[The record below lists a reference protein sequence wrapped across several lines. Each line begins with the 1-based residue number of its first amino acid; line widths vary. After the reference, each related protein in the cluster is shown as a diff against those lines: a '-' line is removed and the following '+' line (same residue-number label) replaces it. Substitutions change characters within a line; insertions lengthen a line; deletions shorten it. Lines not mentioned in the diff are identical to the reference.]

1 MGKLEKYYK
10 ALNRLIQN
18 NPNIVSKD
26 TKISYDSVSL
36 EAGMSKGCIKKS
48 RPGFSELI
56 EAIDKHKLNKKYEMG
71 NQYKK
76 LNIENLEL
84 KKQLN
89 NSLIREINL
98 INEIHELRRNDKNNQ
113 NFLTSELA
121 YLINKMTEA
130 QKTTLI
136 AYLQEITNSI
146 R

>member
-1 MGKLEKYYK
+1 MEKLEKYYK

-56 EAIDKHKLNKKYEMG
+56 EAIDKHKLNKKYALS
-71 NQYKK
+71 NDNKK
-76 LNIENLEL
+76 MNLETLEL

-136 AYLQEITNSI
+136 AYLKEITNSI

>member
-1 MGKLEKYYK
+1 MNLE
-10 ALNRLIQN
+10 
-18 NPNIVSKD
+18 
-26 TKISYDSVSL
+26 T
-36 EAGMSKGCIKKS
+36 
-48 RPGFSELI
+48 
-56 EAIDKHKLNKKYEMG
+56 
-71 NQYKK
+71 
-76 LNIENLEL
+76 LEL

>member
-1 MGKLEKYYK
+1 MEKLEKYYK

-56 EAIDKHKLNKKYEMG
+56 EAIDKHKLNKKYALG
-71 NQYKK
+71 NDNKK
-76 LNIENLEL
+76 MNLETLEL

-121 YLINKMTEA
+121 HLINKMTEA

>member
-1 MGKLEKYYK
+1 MEKLEKYYK

-48 RPGFSELI
+48 RPDFSELI
-56 EAIDKHKLNKKYEMG
+56 EAIDKHKLNKKYALG
-71 NQYKK
+71 NDNKK
-76 LNIENLEL
+76 MNLETLEL

>member
-1 MGKLEKYYK
+1 MEKLEKYYK

-18 NPNIVSKD
+18 NPNIVSKG
-26 TKISYDSVSL
+26 TKISYDSVSM

-56 EAIDKHKLNKKYEMG
+56 EAIDNHKLKTKSTLGNNNKKMNLE
-71 NQYKK
+71 
-76 LNIENLEL
+76 ILEL

-98 INEIHELRRNDKNNQ
+98 INEIHELRKNEKNNQ
-113 NFLTSELA
+113 KNLTTELT

-130 QKTTLI
+130 QKKTLI
-136 AYLQEITNSI
+136 AYLREITNSI